1 MRQER
6 VGSVSHYYG
15 HLHVAGVVLEND
27 LKVGD
32 TIHVKGHT
40 SDFTQKV
47 ESMEMEHQRLTEA
60 HRGDDVGLKVVEH
73 SRAHDVVYKI
83 VEE

>member
-15 HLHVAGVVLEND
+15 HIHVAGVVLEKD
-27 LKVGD
+27 VRVGD

-47 ESMEMEHQRLTEA
+47 DSIEMEHKSLIEA
-60 HRGDDVGLKVVEH
+60 HRGDDVGLKVAEH
-73 SRAHDVVYKI
+73 CRQHDVVYKI